1 VVRNKHS
8 KPLHKLPALAPRH
21 PKLESATWAP
31 LLHYKM
37 ASHAPDEPN
46 ASHPNTP
53 NVPNSIAC
61 RRVPSLTMAIDLINY
76 HVEKVKSPQ

>member
-1 VVRNKHS
+1 
-8 KPLHKLPALAPRH
+8 
-21 PKLESATWAP
+21 
-31 LLHYKM
+31 M
-37 ASHAPDEPN
+37 ASHAPHEPN